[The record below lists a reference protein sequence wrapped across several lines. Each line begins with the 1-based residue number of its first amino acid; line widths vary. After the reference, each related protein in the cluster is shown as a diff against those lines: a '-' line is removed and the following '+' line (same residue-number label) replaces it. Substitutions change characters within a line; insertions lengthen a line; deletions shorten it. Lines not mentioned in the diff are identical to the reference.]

1 MLVPVK
7 KRVVWEGVAIVQR
20 GVGILRSSHPTRLN
34 DYNIVGCNSK
44 IKKKKCKLNLCVLD
58 LFLNVM
64 GGGGRNAR
72 SPNLDFRP

>member
-34 DYNIVGCNSK
+34 DCNIVGCNSK
-44 IKKKKCKLNLCVLD
+44 LKKKKQTKLVCFRFIFKFD
-58 LFLNVM
+58 
-64 GGGGRNAR
+64 GGRGKKR
-72 SPNLDFRP
+72 SVT